1 MGALQTHTH
10 IIPCD
15 YVGCALVA
23 PCCGWSEDRCLICSA
38 ARRDYRTALSEV
50 AALCKCA
57 PWVVRSVQVCLN
69 FVANN
74 LSQVIC
80 TDDYKRLT
88 ESCQGMVNEIL
99 AAVAV
104 QGNQTV
110 ARGAARGAGAGGGGM
125 GAGGVGGGGAGAGS
139 AAHGGNAGQ
148 VATVAGRLRARR
160 RDDEL
165 RALE

>member
-1 MGALQTHTH
+1 MLA
-10 IIPCD
+10 
-15 YVGCALVA
+15 
-23 PCCGWSEDRCLICSA
+23 SM
-38 ARRDYRTALSEV
+38 LS
-50 AALCKCA
+50 
-57 PWVVRSVQVCLN
+57 SVQVCLN

-110 ARGAARGAGAGGGGM
+110 ARGASRSGAGA
-125 GAGGVGGGGAGAGS
+125 AGGAAGGGGAGGAGAHMAN
-139 AAHGGNAGQ
+139 AAQ
-148 VATVAGRLRARR
+148 VGAVAGRLRARR

>member
-1 MGALQTHTH
+1 MVILAS
-10 IIPCD
+10 
-15 YVGCALVA
+15 V
-23 PCCGWSEDRCLICSA
+23 SA
-38 ARRDYRTALSEV
+38 AV
-50 AALCKCA
+50 K
-57 PWVVRSVQVCLN
+57 VCLT

-110 ARGAARGAGAGGGGM
+110 ARGTSRSGTGAGA
-125 GAGGVGGGGAGAGS
+125 AAGGGAAVHANAAQVGA
-139 AAHGGNAGQ
+139 
-148 VATVAGRLRARR
+148 VAGRLRARR

>member
-1 MGALQTHTH
+1 MASDISPRLESLRFAMCNAVQLGRHL
-10 IIPCD
+10 CD
-15 YVGCALVA
+15 
-23 PCCGWSEDRCLICSA
+23 W
-38 ARRDYRTALSEV
+38 
-50 AALCKCA
+50 LCVCM
-57 PWVVRSVQVCLN
+57 QVCLTY
-69 FVANN
+69 VANN

-110 ARGAARGAGAGGGGM
+110 ARGTSRNAAAGGGG
-125 GAGGVGGGGAGAGS
+125 GAAAA
-139 AAHGGNAGQ
+139 AAHAPAGTPG
-148 VATVAGRLRARR
+148 TVAGRLRARR
-160 RDDEL
+160 RDEEL